1 MRKVEESAVSSMSK
15 VNVAPVASVKYPV
28 PKVCLIDV
36 AEDVAKKLG
45 ERLYDCVSGTLGAYV
60 NAPKSQ
66 PRMQNLIKP
75 LASLPSNLH
84 EFDIVVVDLSAN
96 EKINL
101 VNAEA
106 DLSGVSGNAAYAFLS
121 AYPEQVFNS
130 KAWGARVLQ
139 RELQGMFEKQSLSI
153 IFAEENHQVTYELV
167 EIGSSG
173 PKLHGREQVAT
184 LCLCPGNSG
193 YLNKHGKK
201 IVLPEEGSRFSAV
214 LEKYLDGAEYHVV
227 FNHPFKWRDN
237 GEKVY
242 SEKFIPI
249 LVNDIGQVVG
259 YAVPE
264 QKGYTIVLPQLKNKA
279 QFLVDFFETLAEI
292 FPEIFPEHGRFA
304 WLNDG
309 SYPLPGE
316 EELRAERLRIEETYV
331 ADVAANEAALI
342 GLKEEYKF
350 LRTMLTATGDELV
363 EAVKEFFTW
372 LEFPSVK
379 SMDEHSAEVLEE
391 DIQVELD
398 VGLLVVEVK
407 GIGGTS
413 KDKECGQISKI
424 KHRRQEER
432 QAFDVKALYVVNH
445 QRHLPPR
452 SRINPPFTERQIGD
466 AKLDKR
472 GLVSTWQLYNVY
484 FDIAKGLLSKAD
496 VRAQLLSFGAVSFA
510 PPQLVEVGVVN
521 EVFKKGL
528 VIILDLAGQR
538 LTKGMNLIAQKGDDY
553 TAVTILSLQLDGAD
567 VEVAEN
573 GEVGV
578 SVSNVVKKGS
588 KIFIQS

>member
-1 MRKVEESAVSSMSK
+1 MRKVEAGTVSSKSK
-15 VNVAPVASVKYPV
+15 VVVAPVGNVNYPT
-28 PKVCLIDV
+28 PKICLVDV
-36 AEDVAKKLG
+36 GEDVAKKLG

-66 PRMQNLIKP
+66 PRMQSLIRP

-106 DLSGVSGNAAYAFLS
+106 DLNGVSGQAAYAFLS

-130 KAWGARVLQ
+130 KAHGAQVLQ
-139 RELQGMFEKQSLSI
+139 RELQGMFAKQSLSI
-153 IFAEENHQVTYELV
+153 IFAAENQEVTYELV

-173 PKLHGREQVAT
+173 PNLLRREQVAT

-201 IVLPEEGSRFSAV
+201 IVLPEKGTSFSAV
-214 LEKYLDGAEYHVV
+214 LEKYLDSAEYHVV
-227 FNHPFKWRDN
+227 FNHPFGWRGN

-242 SEKFIPI
+242 SENFIPL

-259 YAVPE
+259 YAVSE
-264 QKGYTIVLPQLKNKA
+264 QKGFAIVLPQLKNKA
-279 QFLVDFFETLAEI
+279 KFLVDFFEALAEI
-292 FPEIFPEHGRFA
+292 FPELFPEHGRFA

-316 EELRAERLRIEETYV
+316 QELRAERLKIEETYV
-331 ADVAANEAALI
+331 SDVAANEAAVAN
-342 GLKEEYKF
+342 LKEEYKF

-363 EAVKEFFTW
+363 EAVKQFFTW
-372 LEFPSVK
+372 LEFPSVT
-379 SMDEHSAEVLEE
+379 SMDEHSTDVLEE

-398 VGLLVVEVK
+398 QGILVVEVK

-452 SRINPPFTERQIGD
+452 SRINPPFTELQIGD

-484 FDIAKGLLSKAD
+484 FDVAKGLLSKAD

-510 PPQLVEVGVVN
+510 PPQLIEVGVVN
-521 EVFKKGL
+521 EVFKKGF
-528 VIILDLAGQR
+528 VIILDLAGKR
-538 LTKGMNLIAQKGDDY
+538 LTKGMKLIAQKGDDF
-553 TAVTILSLQLDGAD
+553 TAVSIVGLQLDGTD

-578 SVSNVVKKGS
+578 SLSDAVKKGS
-588 KIFIQS
+588 KIFIPS